1 MYRSNNFSHTVP
13 TMFAL
18 AKVTEQ
24 LLQSLPAEFTKKQFD
39 ELRKS
44 CKKHQKHPL
53 SWQTCRDYGFVVIAR
68 TEPATYTKEE
78 SVWVDAKGRKYN
90 EEEMR
95 AFDRR
100 TIDTLFDSPD
110 YYPKW
115 GSIYCLP
122 HHYEPVEHPCE
133 RNIFR
138 FNAEKFKRFLE
149 ENA

>member
-1 MYRSNNFSHTVP
+1 MYRKNFSHTVP

-24 LLQSLPAEFTKKQFD
+24 FLQNLPAEFTKKQFD

-44 CKKHQKHPL
+44 CKEHPL
-53 SWQTCRDYGFVVIAR
+53 SLQTCRDYGFIIVVR

-78 SVWVDAKGRKYN
+78 SVWVDVKGRKYS
-90 EEEMR
+90 EEEM
-95 AFDRR
+95 ALFDRR
-100 TIDTLFDSPD
+100 AIAVLFNRPD
-110 YYPKW
+110 YTDKW
-115 GSIYCLP
+115 GSIYGLP
-122 HHYEPVEHPCE
+122 YHDELVEHPCE

-138 FNAEKFKRFLE
+138 FNMEKFKRFLE

>member
-1 MYRSNNFSHTVP
+1 MYRNTFSHTVP

-24 LLQSLPAEFTKKQFD
+24 FLQSLPAEFTKKQFE

-44 CKKHQKHPL
+44 CKEHPL
-53 SWQTCRDYGFVVIAR
+53 SLQTCRDYGFVVVAR
-68 TEPATYTKEE
+68 TEPATYTKKE
-78 SVWVDAKGRKYN
+78 SVWTDPKGRKYTLD
-90 EEEMR
+90 EMHDLGCK
-95 AFDRR
+95 A
-100 TIDTLFDSPD
+100 IATLFDRPD
-110 YYPKW
+110 YADSWWSMYK
-115 GSIYCLP
+115 LP
-122 HHYEPVEHPCE
+122 NEEMMVEHPCE

>member
-1 MYRSNNFSHTVP
+1 MYRNTFSHTVP

-24 LLQSLPAEFTKKQFD
+24 FLQNLPAEFTKKQFD

-44 CKKHQKHPL
+44 CKEHPL
-53 SWQTCRDYGFVVIAR
+53 SLQTCREYGFVIVAR

-78 SVWVDAKGRKYN
+78 SVWVDVKGRKYN
-90 EEEMR
+90 EEEMGL
-95 AFDRR
+95 FDRR
-100 TIDTLFDSPD
+100 TIATLFDRPD
-110 YYPKW
+110 YVSKW
-115 GSIYCLP
+115 GSIYSLP
-122 HHYEPVEHPCE
+122 YHEEAVEHPCE

-138 FNAEKFKRFLE
+138 FNVEKFKRFLE

>member
-1 MYRSNNFSHTVP
+1 MYRNTFSHTVP

-24 LLQSLPAEFTKKQFD
+24 FLQSLPTEFTKKQFD

-44 CKKHQKHPL
+44 CKEHPL
-53 SWQTCRDYGFVVIAR
+53 SLQTCREYGFIVVAR

-78 SVWVDAKGRKYN
+78 SVWVDVKGRKYS
-90 EEEMR
+90 EEEM
-95 AFDRR
+95 ALFDRR
-100 TIDTLFDSPD
+100 AIATLFDRPD
-110 YYPKW
+110 YVDRW
-115 GSIYCLP
+115 GSIYTLP
-122 HHYEPVEHPCE
+122 YHEEPVEHACE

-138 FNAEKFKRFLE
+138 FNVDKFKRFLE

>member
-1 MYRSNNFSHTVP
+1 MYRNTFSHTVP

-24 LLQSLPAEFTKKQFD
+24 FLQSLPTEFTKKQFD

-44 CKKHQKHPL
+44 CKEHPL
-53 SWQTCRDYGFVVIAR
+53 SLQTCREYGFIVVAR

-78 SVWVDAKGRKYN
+78 SVWVDVKGRKYS
-90 EEEMR
+90 EEEM
-95 AFDRR
+95 ALFDRR
-100 TIDTLFDSPD
+100 AIATLFDRPD
-110 YYPKW
+110 YVDRW
-115 GSIYCLP
+115 GSIYTLP
-122 HHYEPVEHPCE
+122 YHEEPVEHACE

-138 FNAEKFKRFLE
+138 FNVEKFKRFLV